1 VIIRISLLLFF
12 ASIFFFIG
20 LVLLLR
26 LAVPNLPELMMQ
38 LGSVLLLSAYALLL
52 LAAAVAVFFIILRTL
67 AHYFSTPQRLLRR
80 VHYNLS
86 KQEQISRLFHFKAV
100 QIKYSNELKKD
111 SLLKANNRRQLRAL
125 TKSIQKE
132 LLLIKK
138 DISAANFNGLQKE
151 LTSYHSRQDI
161 DALLKLQRRIT
172 NIG

>member
-1 VIIRISLLLFF
+1 
-12 ASIFFFIG
+12 
-20 LVLLLR
+20 
-26 LAVPNLPELMMQ
+26 MMK

-52 LAAAVAVFFIILRTL
+52 MAAAVAVFFIILRTL

-132 LLLIKK
+132 LLLIKRN
-138 DISAANFNGLQKE
+138 ISATTFKQLQLE
-151 LTSYHSRQDI
+151 LARYRSQQDI
-161 DALLKLQRRIT
+161 DALLKLQQRIT
-172 NIG
+172 YIV